1 MFEKFCQINRLIKVK
16 KIVYLAFLLWV
27 AGQVIAQSNLPK
39 YWISFTDK
47 TNTPY
52 SAGRPEEFLS
62 LRSIERRT
70 RQGIAITEDDL
81 PVDPEY
87 LDRVRNKGI
96 AIINVSKWFNGA
108 LIELN
113 DTAYL
118 DTLRALDFVE
128 SKIVKV
134 KPGFK
139 DIPAKTN
146 DSKFK
151 TEISPLPVQYGYS
164 YNQIHMINGDYLHEL
179 GFTGE
184 GMLIAVLDAGFT
196 NANSIS
202 SLEHIWDEDRV
213 VAWKDF
219 VKDGRGFFINT
230 HNHGTAVFSI
240 MGGFQPE
247 ILIGTAPNAAYI
259 LVRTEDVSSEYI
271 IEEYNWVCGAE
282 YADSLG
288 ADVINSS
295 LGYTQFDDPSENH
308 AYSDL
313 NGRTAPIS
321 IAATMAARK
330 GIIVSTSASNLG
342 DDPWFHIG
350 TPADADSILAV
361 GAVDSDGIITNFS
374 SRGPS
379 FDGRVKPD
387 IVAQGQNT
395 VAQNIDGSFV
405 PCSGTSCSSP
415 VITGIVTCLWQA
427 NPHATNIQ
435 VMDAVRKSASKYFN
449 PDSAYGYGI
458 PNMLTAD
465 WMLKPLEEITNNTLT
480 SFTLFPN
487 PANDYFYLQV
497 YRPEENRNETITL
510 NFIDLS
516 GRLQRQEIRQIT
528 GHQFVLEIRNI
539 DNLLTGLY
547 ILEIELSGHRH
558 ELLFSKIN

>member
-1 MFEKFCQINRLIKVK
+1 MK
-16 KIVYLAFLLWV
+16 KILCFSFLLWV
-27 AGQVIAQSNLPK
+27 AGEVIAQSNLPK

-62 LRSIERRT
+62 SRSIERRT

-87 LDRVRNKGI
+87 LDRVRNEGI
-96 AIINVSKWFNGA
+96 TIINVSKWFNGA
-108 LIELN
+108 LIGLS

-118 DTLRALDFVE
+118 DTLRALDFVK

-184 GMLIAVLDAGFT
+184 GMLIAILDAGFT

-202 SLEHIWDEDRV
+202 SLEHIWDENRV

-240 MGGFQPE
+240 IGGFQPE

-259 LVRTEDVSSEYI
+259 LVRTEDVSSEYL

-288 ADVINSS
+288 ADVINTS

-308 AYSDL
+308 TYSEL

-387 IVAQGQNT
+387 IVAQGKNT

-415 VITGIVTCLWQA
+415 VIAGIVTCLWQA

-465 WMLKPLEEITNNTLT
+465 WMLKPLEEITNNTIT
-480 SFTLFPN
+480 SFMLFPN
-487 PANDYFYLQV
+487 PATDYFYLQV
-497 YRPEENRNETITL
+497 YRPEETSNETITL

-516 GRLQRQEIRQIT
+516 GRLHRQETRQIT